1 MHYQYNLVYFFP
13 LHSSEI
19 EMQNLQ
25 KCLWSGRLNFKIT
38 SVSASMHFY
47 VSSISDEK
55 NSRTEP
61 KEAKSDFWAI
71 SASYLMGKKVSVEV
85 QKENKPEVPGSCIT
99 CHWVWC
105 KICRLFQHQSGEN
118 KKEIKKKAIN
128 KSIFNSIKDNSKQLP
143 YNVFYMNTGVLKLI
157 WFGFVNNE

>member
-1 MHYQYNLVYFFP
+1 
-13 LHSSEI
+13 
-19 EMQNLQ
+19 
-25 KCLWSGRLNFKIT
+25 
-38 SVSASMHFY
+38 
-47 VSSISDEK
+47 
-55 NSRTEP
+55 
-61 KEAKSDFWAI
+61 
-71 SASYLMGKKVSVEV
+71 MGKKVSVEV
-85 QKENKPEVPGSCIT
+85 QKENKPEVPGSCIN

-157 WFGFVNNE
+157 